1 MSNDLQES
9 EDTEQET
16 ESSDVGCSVDNFA
29 VRAPKRPK
37 TKNGFVIDDE
47 DDVCSVGS
55 SFSLSRIGIIEANCE
70 LRFPRTLDFY
80 LLILIAALRAR
91 KSLSSAQAIHLNTE

>member
-1 MSNDLQES
+1 LQES

-16 ESSDVGCSVDNFA
+16 ESSDVGGSVDNFA

-47 DDVCSVGS
+47 DEVSSVGS
-55 SFSLSRIGIIEANCE
+55 SFSLSRIGIIEVNCE
-70 LRFPRTLDFY
+70 LRFP
-80 LLILIAALRAR
+80 
-91 KSLSSAQAIHLNTE
+91 SLSILSDPWNEVVRLTFIF